1 MFAALL
7 TTVLFSISAVTANR
21 TTRFLSGSEA
31 NFWRLVCAT
40 FFLALYA
47 HTFGKGLS
55 GNAFTIFFISGC
67 IGFGVGDLALFQAY
81 PRLGSRLTILLV
93 QCLAAPFAALTEWLW
108 LHTTLSW
115 WQVLYGLTILAGVA
129 LALSPSR
136 HLELSPK
143 QIWQGTLFG
152 ALAAVGQGMGAVLS
166 RIAYNKLSAAGQDI
180 DGVTAAYQRILGGV
194 TLVTL
199 FLLFIR
205 RPNFAFNQPTRQAD
219 PARNVVTS
227 EEIRGRV
234 WPWIIA
240 TALAGPTLGVSC
252 MQWALKTNPTG
263 IVLPVVAITPIVII
277 PFARYMEGERPTIR
291 SLIGGIVAV
300 AGVVGLTLVT
310 HR

>member
-1 MFAALL
+1 MFAALF

-129 LALSPSR
+129 LALSPGR
-136 HLELSPK
+136 HLELSSK

-152 ALAAVGQGMGAVLS
+152 ALAAVGQGMPIEL
-166 RIAYNKLSAAGQDI
+166 R
-180 DGVTAAYQRILGGV
+180 QRWKSL
-194 TLVTL
+194 
-199 FLLFIR
+199 
-205 RPNFAFNQPTRQAD
+205 
-219 PARNVVTS
+219 
-227 EEIRGRV
+227 
-234 WPWIIA
+234 
-240 TALAGPTLGVSC
+240 
-252 MQWALKTNPTG
+252 
-263 IVLPVVAITPIVII
+263 
-277 PFARYMEGERPTIR
+277 GERR
-291 SLIGGIVAV
+291 HLGIEVNERDRLDRPVSENLSDRQPVSSSEYEHA
-300 AGVVGLTLVT
+300 ALGSA
-310 HR
+310 R